1 MRSLSSF
8 PHAAR
13 SPSVGSAAVAVEQVR
28 ARAPAAGRDVLVPEA
43 ACAGKDMLAPVGCR
57 WRVLQRGM
65 ESKLPAWAAVEA
77 VLWDPM
83 AVV

>member
-8 PHAAR
+8 PPAPR
-13 SPSVGSAAVAVEQVR
+13 SASVGSAVVAVEQVH
-28 ARAPAAGRDVLVPEA
+28 ACASAAGRDVLVPEA

-57 WRVLQRGM
+57 WPALQRGR

-77 VLWDPM
+77 VLWGLV
-83 AVV
+83 AT